1 MVQFWLIWGYP
12 HFRARP
18 FMIIYLFQIGDVPV
32 RCVKLPEGN
41 PVAIDF
47 TILELTPAVN
57 SQGIFLRE

>member
-1 MVQFWLIWGYP
+1 
-12 HFRARP
+12 
-18 FMIIYLFQIGDVPV
+18 MIIYLFQIGDVPV

-57 SQGIFLRE
+57 SQGIFLREWHLVLQEEKW